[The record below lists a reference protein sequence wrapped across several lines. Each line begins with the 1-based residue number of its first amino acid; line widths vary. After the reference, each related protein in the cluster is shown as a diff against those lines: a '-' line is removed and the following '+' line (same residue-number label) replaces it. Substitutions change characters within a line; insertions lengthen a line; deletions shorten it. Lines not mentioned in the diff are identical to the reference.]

1 MSSTLASGWALSV
14 LIAACRIALTFCS
27 ASDRSDRRRRCLVR
41 CCADVLAEAS

>member
-27 ASDRSDRRRRCLVR
+27 ASDRRRLVR
-41 CCADVLAEAS
+41 CCAGVLAGTS

>member
-27 ASDRSDRRRRCLVR
+27 ASDRRRRCLVR

>member
-27 ASDRSDRRRRCLVR
+27 ASDRRRRLVR
-41 CCADVLAEAS
+41 RCAGVLAEAS